1 MVKVNCRNKHSDQCP
16 VCIIE
21 LDNQQQVFKCTKL
34 LQECDMIVDDEILHS
49 HIFDKNVKKQALAVK
64 LFKFLWDLRTSIF
77 ATVKYLNFTKNSLD
91 IDYRLVWFAWA
102 GMV

>member
-64 LFKFLWDLRTSIF
+64 LFKQRILEKLLLKLTESEEI
-77 ATVKYLNFTKNSLD
+77 
-91 IDYRLVWFAWA
+91 
-102 GMV
+102 